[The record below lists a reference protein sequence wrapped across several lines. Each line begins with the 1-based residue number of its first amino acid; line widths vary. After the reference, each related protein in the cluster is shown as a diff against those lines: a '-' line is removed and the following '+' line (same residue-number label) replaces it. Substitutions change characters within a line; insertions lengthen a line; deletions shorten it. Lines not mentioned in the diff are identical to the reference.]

1 MLTKIWYASKIRE
14 IWVALEHLKY
24 SERFE
29 HLKCLKCLKHS
40 EKPQTIW
47 AKPPYWLQMEN
58 KYSCSSDNSPKS
70 SSGLEIPEDS
80 AQTWMQF
87 EVQSLWKL
95 HLSFTLHSPNR
106 SVGLDKWAL
115 ERLTESL
122 ERLGE
127 PEEL

>member
-1 MLTKIWYASKIRE
+1 MLTQIWYASKIRE

-29 HLKCLKCLKHS
+29 HLKCLK
-40 EKPQTIW
+40 
-47 AKPPYWLQMEN
+47 
-58 KYSCSSDNSPKS
+58 YSCSSDNSLKS

-95 HLSFTLHSPNR
+95 HLSFTLDSPNR